1 MDDPQELLSLCKR
14 RGFLWPAYDIYGG
27 AAGFYDYGPLGA
39 AMKVNIE
46 SHWRQLHV
54 MEEGLQ
60 ELVCPMIA
68 PEPVFRASGHLDT
81 FADMYVECTGCG
93 ETYRAD
99 HLADGLHDNP
109 AALKEKELGDLL
121 RVNDVRC
128 PACKGELTAPKRFNL
143 MFRTSVGA
151 GSAKVGY
158 LRPETAQGMFVN
170 FSQIYRFGR
179 EKLPVGAVQ
188 IGRSFRNEISP
199 RQGLLRLREFN
210 QMEAEVFFH
219 PDRKTWPRYGSVKAE
234 VLSLVPD
241 GGTPTEMTLTD
252 AVSSGTIANEA
263 LAYFM
268 WLTQRFAVDVG
279 VDPARMR
286 FRQHEKDEMAHYAT
300 DCWDLEAETG
310 YGWVELVGVA
320 DRGCY
325 DVQAHLKHSGAD
337 LTAFERFDE
346 PKEITKEVVRPKYDV
361 MGRLFRGDTKA
372 IAGVV
377 AQLTPDAVRDRDS
390 VEVEVDG
397 RKVEVPSTCYELA
410 VTTEKISGDKFVPHV
425 IEPAYGVDRILYT
438 LLEHAYRIRDDH
450 VTLSLKG
457 LVAPV
462 KVGVFPL
469 MARDGLD
476 DIARRLYDSFMGEGV
491 AAYYDDSGSIGRRYA
506 RMDEVGTPCCVTVD
520 YETKE
525 DGKVTIRDRDSA
537 DQVRVK
543 LDDVICAV
551 RNMIEDRSMQSLAS
565 G

>member
-1 MDDPQELLSLCKR
+1 
-14 RGFLWPAYDIYGG
+14 
-27 AAGFYDYGPLGA
+27 
-39 AMKVNIE
+39 
-46 SHWRQLHV
+46 
-54 MEEGLQ
+54 
-60 ELVCPMIA
+60 
-68 PEPVFRASGHLDT
+68 
-81 FADMYVECTGCG
+81 
-93 ETYRAD
+93 
-99 HLADGLHDNP
+99 
-109 AALKEKELGDLL
+109 
-121 RVNDVRC
+121 
-128 PACKGELTAPKRFNL
+128 
-143 MFRTSVGA
+143 
-151 GSAKVGY
+151 
-158 LRPETAQGMFVN
+158 MFVN

-179 EKLPVGAVQ
+179 ERLPVGAVQ

-219 PDRKTWPRYGSVKAE
+219 PERKTWPRYGNVKAE
-234 VLSLVPD
+234 MLSLMPNN
-241 GGTPTEMTLTD
+241 GPPTSMSLAD

-325 DVQAHLKHSGAD
+325 DLQAHLTHSGAD

-361 MGRLFRGDTKA
+361 MGKLFRGDTKA
-372 IAGVV
+372 LAEVV
-377 AQLTPDAVRDRDS
+377 AQLPPDAVRDRDS
-390 VEVEVDG
+390 VQVDMDG

-410 VTTEKISGDKFVPHV
+410 ITTEKISGDKFVPHV

-438 LLEHAYRIRDDH
+438 LLEHAYRVRDDY

-476 DIARRLYDSFMGEGV
+476 DIARRLYDSFVAEGL

-525 DGKVTIRDRDSA
+525 DGQVTIRDRDSA

-551 RNMIEDRSMQSLAS
+551 RNMIEGRSPQSPANM
-565 G
+565 